1 MIFSSF
7 GSGQAADL
15 KNMLGN
21 ETQSGEDHAH
31 QALLTNQRQ
40 QLLSSCEHLVDKVF
54 TVASFHSWYFL
65 LIWIKP
71 HDMLDSTDTC
81 VYLCVCVAGLELG
94 AGGQQCVV

>member
-15 KNMLGN
+15 KSMLGN

-40 QLLSSCEHLVDKVF
+40 QLLSLCEHLVDKVF

-65 LIWIKP
+65 LTWSKP
-71 HDMLDSTDTC
+71 HDILDSTCLC
-81 VYLCVCVAGLELG
+81 VHVCVAGLELG